1 MATIDITRAHSLSIE
16 AAKAKA
22 EAFAKSMETKLGL
35 SWSWAGNDI
44 KFEAPSGVAKGTK
57 GNLSVQANQVRVT
70 VDLPFMLKMMKGSI
84 EERINEKLTQ
94 LL

>member
-16 AAKAKA
+16 AAKSKA
-22 EAFAKSMETKLGL
+22 EEFAKSMETKLGL
-35 SWSWAGNDI
+35 NWSWAGDDI

-84 EERINEKLTQ
+84 EDKINEKLSQ